1 VGAPGGGGLVSS
13 WCDVELGVGVDLLTS
28 DVDDR
33 AFVVDVSVVL
43 VFVRSCVVL
52 TTVVLELPPFENTFL
67 HSKPMSC
74 SLKT

>member
-1 VGAPGGGGLVSS
+1 VSASGGGGLFSS

-43 VFVRSCVVL
+43 